1 MQKVLLLVTILGVA
15 GLEMLG
21 QTKSHFTVQDSDSC
35 SRISFKLISATATCD
50 IRTRHGQ
57 YPINILGKS
66 EEEYVKPS
74 FGQHHEGGELN
85 AWLNLKNNK
94 KRGLGSTLSSIFSSK
109 KTDMANYWNIYLS
122 DVKPYRLDL
131 SYGLGKSYVDLSDI
145 AVEHLKLRSG
155 NAHVKVG
162 YHSKMKNLVEMDT
175 FLVDVDL
182 GDVEIDRLNLSRA
195 RVIMAEVG
203 IGSLV
208 MDFEEEPEEGSEIWA
223 RVGAGTLAVKLPQ
236 NPIPVMI
243 RVKNASYRKLK
254 LPKHFEKIRDN
265 VYVSS
270 AYDEDASN
278 LLTFNIDLSMGNVVF
293 SED

>member
-1 MQKVLLLVTILGVA
+1 MQKVLLLATLLGIA
-15 GLEMLG
+15 GMEIVG
-21 QTKSHFTVQDSDSC
+21 QTKSHFKVQDSDSC
-35 SRISFKLISATATCD
+35 EIISFTLKSATATCE

-66 EEEYVKPS
+66 QEEYVKPN
-74 FGQHHEGGELN
+74 FGQQHEGKVLK
-85 AWLNLKNNK
+85 AWLTLKNNK
-94 KRGLGSTLSSIFSSK
+94 KHGLGSALSSIFSSK
-109 KTDMANYWNIYLS
+109 KTDTENYWNIYFS
-122 DVKPYRLDL
+122 DQKPYRLDL

-145 AVEHLKLRSG
+145 AVEHLRLRSG

-162 YHSKMKNLVEMDT
+162 YHSKMSNLVEMDT
-175 FLVDVDL
+175 FLVNVDL

-208 MDFEEEPEEGSEIWA
+208 MDFEEEPVEGSEIWA
-223 RVGAGTLAVKLPQ
+223 RVGAGTLAVRLPQ
-236 NPIPVMI
+236 NPIPVMV
-243 RVKNASYRKLK
+243 RVKNASYRKMK
-254 LPKHFEKIRDN
+254 LPAHYEKIRDN

-270 AYDEDASN
+270 AYDPDAEN

-293 SED
+293 TED

>member
-15 GLEMLG
+15 VLEGVG
-21 QTKSHFTVQDSDSC
+21 QTKSHFKVQDTDSC
-35 SRISFKLISATATCD
+35 DRISFTLKSATATCD

-74 FGQHHEGGELN
+74 FGQQHEGNELK

-109 KTDMANYWNIYLS
+109 KTDTENYWNIYLS
-122 DVKPYRLDL
+122 DGKPYRLDL

-145 AVEHLKLRSG
+145 AVEHMKLRSG

-162 YHSKMKNLVEMDT
+162 YHSKMRNLVPMDT

-208 MDFEEEPEEGSEIWA
+208 MDFEEDPEEGSEIWA

-236 NPIPVMI
+236 SPIPVMI
-243 RVKNASYRKLK
+243 RVKNASYRKMK
-254 LPKHFEKIRDN
+254 LPAHFEKIRDN
-265 VYVSS
+265 IYVSS
-270 AYDEDASN
+270 AYDPDASN